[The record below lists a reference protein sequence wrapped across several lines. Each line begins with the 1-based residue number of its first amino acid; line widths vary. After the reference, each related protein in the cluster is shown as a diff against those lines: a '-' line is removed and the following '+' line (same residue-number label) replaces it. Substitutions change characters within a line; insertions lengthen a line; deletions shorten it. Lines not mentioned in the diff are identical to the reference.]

1 MRASSLNSA
10 VPSWRYVG
18 LLLTLTVTIA
28 GCETAEYDRQG
39 TWKPTGAN
47 DQNLRA
53 MLVRPQ
59 DEYAG
64 TGALTARADSGARAV
79 TRLLVDKRRP
89 LLNVSVAHVGSGT
102 DTPADSALPAGGGGA
117 GGSAQ

>member
-1 MRASSLNSA
+1 MRASSLNNA
-10 VPSWRYVG
+10 VANWRYVS
-18 LLLTLTVTIA
+18 LLLTVAVTVA

-64 TGALTARADSGARAV
+64 TGASTARADSGARAV

-89 LLNVSVAHVGSGT
+89 LLNVSVAHVGAGG
-102 DTPADSALPAGGGGA
+102 DAPADSAVPSSGGG